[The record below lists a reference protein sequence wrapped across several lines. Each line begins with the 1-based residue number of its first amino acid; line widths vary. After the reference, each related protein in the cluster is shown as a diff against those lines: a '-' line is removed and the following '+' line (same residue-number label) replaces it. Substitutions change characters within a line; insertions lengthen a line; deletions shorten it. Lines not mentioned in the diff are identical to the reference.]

1 MAKRVRIEFI
11 SSGFHDL
18 LSSSEVAG
26 VVMDAATD
34 IADSATSIADATVR
48 HTKGRKAEFEVK
60 GPKEGGYGGG
70 RQIAYVAAANP
81 YAYGDAVRHHV
92 LERAVNARRIH

>member
-11 SSGFHDL
+11 SRGFHDL

-26 VVMDAATD
+26 VVMDAAAD
-34 IADSATSIADATVR
+34 IADVATGLSAAIIHHKDAP
-48 HTKGRKAEFEVK
+48 AYEVK

-70 RQIAYVAAANP
+70 RQIAYVAAANGA
-81 YAYGDAVRHHV
+81 AYGDAVRHQV
-92 LERAVNARRIH
+92 LERAVNASRIH